1 MGKEKKYEIDL
12 KRAGLIRQLR
22 YALGQVE
29 SPRNTVVEFDIFETT
44 FEVEFD
50 E

>member
-1 MGKEKKYEIDL
+1 MGKKKKYEIDL

-22 YALGQVE
+22 HALYLAE
-29 SPRNTVVEFDIFETT
+29 SPKENVIEFDIFETT

>member
-1 MGKEKKYEIDL
+1 MEMEKEYEIDL

-22 YALGQVE
+22 HALHLAE
-29 SPRNTVVEFDIFETT
+29 SPRENVIEFDIFETT